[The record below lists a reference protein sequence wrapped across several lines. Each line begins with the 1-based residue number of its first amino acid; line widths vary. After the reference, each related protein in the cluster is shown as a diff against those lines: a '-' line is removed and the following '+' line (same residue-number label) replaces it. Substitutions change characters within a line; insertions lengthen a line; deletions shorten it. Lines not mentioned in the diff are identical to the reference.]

1 MALKQTAARAAMEKA
16 AGNVLEESLCEIPG
30 GWLAL
35 TETPEGKRL
44 ACICDASSPLA
55 KMWKVEKTVNA
66 DGTQVDIMPLNS
78 NNAAVVRRFVKW
90 TAPTVCGS
98 RGITLGFSDWL
109 GSAAAFA
116 AAPFAGHRFK
126 PVLVEYTA
134 RDSEALQRNFLE
146 VVDTATW
153 GVLEAGYK
161 EGYGAI
167 AAFLHTEEE
176 IVKALLYGYSMIGI
190 DCSEKINLGI
200 EKLSDEEITG
210 RYNEFN
216 EEFRQALEASYL
228 DKEFKAGSSTLSFKP
243 EELRRIVLEYGEAI
257 MHIQYLYNSYLK
269 NTPWEIN
276 FELAMFKQDKTLS
289 PQEHYLIANELQR
302 NGVKVSTMFLGN
314 WQDMKGQDLQ
324 PHCGVADEFGY
335 RLSFGNADLAMEE
348 AEEAVKCLQGNAHF
362 KMNSVLWLTA
372 LRLMALKDRTLFEK
386 AAAAADLTPA
396 SAEDLLPGTETGKA
410 YAASYGIILNPQKG
424 ALAAEIREFLEKN
437 KAEYMQEIHKNIED
451 FIKKLAGN

>member
-1 MALKQTAARAAMEKA
+1 MALKQTVARTVMEKA
-16 AGNVLEESLCEIPG
+16 AGNVLEKSLSEIPG

-35 TETPEGKRL
+35 VDTPEGKRL
-44 ACICDASSPLA
+44 VCICDASSPLA
-55 KMWKVEKTVNA
+55 KMWKVEKTVDA
-66 DGTQVDIMPLNS
+66 DGMQVNIMSLNS

-90 TAPTVCGS
+90 TAPTACGS
-98 RGITLGFSDWL
+98 KGITLGFSDWL

-116 AAPFAGHRFK
+116 AVPFAGHGVK
-126 PVLVEYTA
+126 PVLVEYTV

-200 EKLSDEEITG
+200 EKLSDEEIAG

-228 DKEFKAGSSTLSFKP
+228 DKEFKAGSSTLSFKA

-257 MHIQYLYNSYLK
+257 MHIQFLYNSYLK

-276 FELAMFKQDKTLS
+276 FELAMVKQDKPLS

-302 NGVKVSTMFLGN
+302 NGVKVSTMFLGD

-335 RLSFGNADLAMEE
+335 RLSFGNAELAMEE
-348 AEEAVKCLQGNAHF
+348 AEEAVKYLQGNAHF
-362 KMNSVLWLTA
+362 KMSSVLWLTA
-372 LRLMALKDRTLFEK
+372 LRLMALKDRALFEK
-386 AAAAADLTPA
+386 AAAAADLAPA
-396 SAEDLLPGTETGKA
+396 PAEKLIPETETGKA
-410 YAASYGIILNPQKG
+410 YAASYGTILNPQKG
-424 ALAAEIREFLEKN
+424 DLAAEIREFLEKN
-437 KAEYMQEIHKNIED
+437 KAEYMQKIQENIED
-451 FIKKLAGN
+451 FIKKLAKN